1 MGIANSIVFF
11 SAETSLGIGVLH
23 TSTGYNIRITVTVHI
38 HHCHLI
44 LRTAACIVKGNSQ
57 SSALVHLALALGN
70 QRNGCRTGS
79 LQAITCQTGHIHLI
93 IQRIGNDH
101 ILFCQSGRTGFS
113 SCQVD
118 FLTLSDPAV
127 GRHLVCAYRCER
139 QGQRVNLGILILREF
154 EQSLVNGLA
163 IASLG
168 SIVNE
173 AAPATVQHTETAVDT
188 FRIESGIH
196 AVLRQTKRI
205 GLQQHTCNGKGI
217 LRQRTGIMILEPD
230 LFGAGIFQF
239 QHICL
244 QSTFCYGE
252 SLFRQQLVRCLYRQ
266 GHVTVESFCH
276 CNTGL
281 DNYRRIRCSER
292 IGMTFLHGM
301 GKHPVMCRNRKRLVN
316 GG

>member
-79 LQAITCQTGHIHLI
+79 LQAITLQTSHIHLI

-118 FLTLSDPAV
+118 FLTLSNPAV
-127 GRHLVCAYRCER
+127 GDIWSVPI
-139 QGQRVNLGILILREF
+139 GVKGRVN
-154 EQSLVNGLA
+154 
-163 IASLG
+163 G
-168 SIVNE
+168 SIL
-173 AAPATVQHTETAVDT
+173 A
-188 FRIESGIH
+188 FSFSGSLSR
-196 AVLRQTKRI
+196 ASSM
-205 GLQQHTCNGKGI
+205 GL
-217 LRQRTGIMILEPD
+217 P
-230 LFGAGIFQF
+230 
-239 QHICL
+239 
-244 QSTFCYGE
+244 
-252 SLFRQQLVRCLYRQ
+252 
-266 GHVTVESFCH
+266 
-276 CNTGL
+276 
-281 DNYRRIRCSER
+281 
-292 IGMTFLHGM
+292 
-301 GKHPVMCRNRKRLVN
+301 
-316 GG
+316 

>member
-1 MGIANSIVFF
+1 M
-11 SAETSLGIGVLH
+11 
-23 TSTGYNIRITVTVHI
+23 
-38 HHCHLI
+38 
-44 LRTAACIVKGNSQ
+44 
-57 SSALVHLALALGN
+57 
-70 QRNGCRTGS
+70 
-79 LQAITCQTGHIHLI
+79 QAITRQTCDIHLI

-101 ILFCQSGRTGFS
+101 VLFCQSGRTGFC
-113 SCQVD
+113 SCQVN

-139 QGQRVNLGILILREF
+139 QGQRVNLGIFVLREF

-163 IASLG
+163 ITSLG

-188 FRIESGIH
+188 FSIESGVH
-196 AVLRQTKRI
+196 AVLRQTERI

-217 LRQRTGIMILEPD
+217 IRQRTGIMILEPD
-230 LFGAGIFQF
+230 FFGAGIFQL

-252 SLFRQQLVRCLYRQ
+252 SLFRQQFVRCLYRQ

-276 CNTGL
+276 CNTRL
-281 DNYRRIRCSER
+281 DNHRRIRCSKR
-292 IGMTFLHGM
+292 IGMAFLHGM
-301 GKHPVMCRNRKRLVN
+301 GKHPVMCRNRKRPVN